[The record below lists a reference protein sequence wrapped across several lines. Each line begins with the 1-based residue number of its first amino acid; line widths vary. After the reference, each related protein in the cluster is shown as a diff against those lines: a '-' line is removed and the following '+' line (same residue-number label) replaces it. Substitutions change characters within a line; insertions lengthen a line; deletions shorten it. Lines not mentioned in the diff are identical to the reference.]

1 MNYAK
6 IYKKGNLNGE
16 KFMGFAKWI
25 VEHHVTSLPG
35 AKPLTVAE
43 RGKIAEVLAM
53 DMATGSQLTKNRY
66 IMTGIVI
73 GGVTVAGLYT
83 INNFRKRRRA

>member
-16 KFMGFAKWI
+16 KFMDFSKWI
-25 VEHHVTSLPG
+25 VKNHVTSLPG
-35 AKPLTVAE
+35 KTPLTANDLAD
-43 RGKIAEVLAM
+43 IAEVLAM

-66 IMTGIVI
+66 IMTGVI
-73 GGVTVAGLYT
+73 IGVVAGVLYS
-83 INNFRKRRRA
+83 NKLRKGKRA

>member
-16 KFMGFAKWI
+16 KFMDFSKWI
-25 VEHHVTSLPG
+25 VKNHVTSLPG
-35 AKPLTVAE
+35 RAPLTANDLAD
-43 RGKIAEVLAM
+43 IAEVLAM

-66 IMTGIVI
+66 IMTGVI
-73 GGVTVAGLYT
+73 IGVVAGVLYS
-83 INNFRKRRRA
+83 NKLQKGKRA